1 MTLTRAGAAVGC
13 TVPSFLLADISH
25 PEERTALVGWRPRI
39 VARQT
44 AINAPAS
51 DPNPQAFQLPH
62 HGRGKGVG
70 GGRHCGG
77 DLGGGAPVGGGGGF
91 VVAVIAAATTAVRV
105 SPPSLSGTRS
115 ASTSELAVTLV
126 RAVDA
131 SAYRKASAQAPAPAQ
146 FRLGR
151 RALGGGAAAAD
162 EEGEEE
168 EEVDINSLP

>member
-1 MTLTRAGAAVGC
+1 LA
-13 TVPSFLLADISH
+13 VPSPRSSLPISH
-25 PEERTALVGWRPRI
+25 IRKNVRRWWAGGQGSWRGRLRSTP
-39 VARQT
+39 QPLPPT
-44 AINAPAS
+44 
-51 DPNPQAFQLPH
+51 PQACQLPH

-91 VVAVIAAATTAVRV
+91 VVAVIAAATTAVHV

-146 FRLGR
+146 FHLGR